1 MGNLKRLTLPRA
13 ASGWLWAG
21 ILVLLLAACGTVE
34 VPSDDVGPQRHVYIA
49 TVDISTADAP
59 EAIAAA
65 YGGDVVTWLP
75 QAGFAVLG
83 FHATPDGI
91 RPLSTT
97 ETDLNQ
103 DVVGVPDEVI
113 DDEEAEAAGVNAWA
127 GGVNAWAGGVNAWA
141 GGVNAWAGGVD
152 NPFPGNAHA
161 WAQIGL
167 GQAQELATQ
176 LGQGVLVAVIDTGV
190 DLNHSG
196 FAGRLS
202 PASTW
207 LDLVDD
213 DTYPHEG
220 YEPVLRNGQW
230 VLEPTGTG
238 AYFGHGTAAAGIVLQ
253 AAPLATIL
261 PIRVLD
267 SRGRGDASNIVKAID
282 HAVAQGAQVINLSLG
297 TKNSVRA
304 IQAMVDYAH
313 GLGVIVVA
321 SSGNSGNTRV
331 TYPAVTAAQSAYV
344 HAIGVGSVDAD
355 DQRSSF
361 STYGTDLEML
371 APGSGIATL
380 FPGEATAYVN
390 GTSFAAPWVSGVAA
404 LALGAG
410 SVAPAQPIVDA
421 STDIDAVNPAFAGL
435 LGKGRLDAHA
445 AIAQLLGH

>member
-1 MGNLKRLTLPRA
+1 
-13 ASGWLWAG
+13 
-21 ILVLLLAACGTVE
+21 
-34 VPSDDVGPQRHVYIA
+34 
-49 TVDISTADAP
+49 
-59 EAIAAA
+59 
-65 YGGDVVTWLP
+65 
-75 QAGFAVLG
+75 
-83 FHATPDGI
+83 
-91 RPLSTT
+91 
-97 ETDLNQ
+97 
-103 DVVGVPDEVI
+103 VPDELA
-113 DDEEAEAAGVNAWA
+113 DDEVEAAGVNAWA

-152 NPFPGNAHA
+152 NPFPGNDHA

-167 GQAQELATQ
+167 GQAHELATQ
-176 LGQGVLVAVIDTGV
+176 LGQGVLVAVIDTGI

-207 LDLVDD
+207 LDLVDN

-220 YEPVLRNGQW
+220 YEYVLRKGEW

-253 AAPLATIL
+253 AAPRATIL

-267 SRGRGDASNIVKAID
+267 SRGRGDASSIVMAID
-282 HAVAQGAQVINLSLG
+282 HAIAQGAQVINLSLG
-297 TKNSVRA
+297 TRNDVRS
-304 IQAMVDYAH
+304 IRAMVDYAH
-313 GLGVIVVA
+313 SLGVIVVA

-355 DQRSSF
+355 DQKSSF
-361 STYGTDLEML
+361 STYGANLEML

-380 FPGEATAYVN
+380 FPGEAIARVN

-404 LALGAG
+404 LAIGAG
-410 SVAPAQPIVDA
+410 ASAPAQPIVDA
-421 STDIDAVNPAFAGL
+421 SVSVDAVNPQFAGQ
-435 LGKGRLDAHA
+435 LGQGRLDAHA

>member
-1 MGNLKRLTLPRA
+1 MRSLHKFTLPRA

-21 ILVLLLAACGTVE
+21 ILVLLLAACGTLE
-34 VPSDDVGPQRHVYIA
+34 APSGDVAPLRHVTIA
-49 TVDISTADAP
+49 TVDISDTDAP

-65 YGGDVVTWLP
+65 YGGDVITWLP
-75 QAGFAVLG
+75 EAGFAVLG

-91 RPLSTT
+91 RSLSTDD
-97 ETDLNQ
+97 TDLNQ
-103 DVVGVPDEVI
+103 DVVGVPDELA
-113 DDEEAEAAGVNAWA
+113 DDEVEAAGVNAWA

-152 NPFPGNAHA
+152 NPFPGNDHA

-167 GQAQELATQ
+167 GQAHELATQ
-176 LGQGVLVAVIDTGV
+176 LGQGVLVAVIDTGI

-196 FAGRLS
+196 FTGRLS

-207 LDLVDD
+207 LDLVDN

-220 YEPVLRNGQW
+220 YEYVLRNGEW

-253 AAPLATIL
+253 AAPHATIL

-267 SRGRGDASNIVKAID
+267 SRGRGDASSIVMAID
-282 HAVAQGAQVINLSLG
+282 HAVAQGAQVVNLSLG
-297 TKNSVRA
+297 TRNDVRA
-304 IQAMVDYAH
+304 IRAMVDYAH
-313 GLGVIVVA
+313 SLGVIVVA

-355 DQRSSF
+355 DQKSSF
-361 STYGTDLEML
+361 STYGANLEML

-380 FPGEATAYVN
+380 FPGEAIARVN

-404 LALGAG
+404 LALSAGA
-410 SVAPAQPIVDA
+410 SAPAQPIVDA
-421 STDIDAVNPAFAGL
+421 SVDIDAVNPGLAGQ
-435 LGKGRLDAHA
+435 LGQGRLDAHA